1 MADRRFKPRPPA
13 RKVDPCGAETRS
25 EDKHP
30 CRLPPINGSK
40 RCRFHGGASPSVKAK
55 AERARVEGEL
65 RELATTLAAP
75 PVDNPLEALSTLAG
89 EVAAWKNFLAGKLA
103 ELNTLRYSG
112 EHAEQIRGEVVLYER
127 ALDRTVSVLT
137 AIARLNIDERL
148 AAIGEV
154 QAAMLEGA
162 LEAALTALGVS
173 VEDKTRAWNA
183 AAAHLRLAG

>member
-1 MADRRFKPRPPA
+1 MAIRTRPVKPKRE
-13 RKVDPCGAETRS
+13 PCGAQTRA
-25 EDKHP
+25 EDKHT

-55 AERARVEGEL
+55 VQRERVEGEL
-65 RELATTLAAP
+65 RELATKLAAP
-75 PVDNPLEALSTLAG
+75 PVDNPLEALSILAG
-89 EVAAWKNFLAGKLA
+89 EVTAWKNFLAEKLR

-112 EHAEQIRGEVVLYER
+112 EHAEQIRGEVILYER

-137 AIARLNIDERL
+137 AIARLNVDERL
-148 AAIGEV
+148 AAIGER

-162 LEAALTALGVS
+162 LDAALDALGVS
-173 VEDKTRAWNA
+173 VEDKRRAWEG

>member
-55 AERARVEGEL
+55 AERDRVEGEL
-65 RELATTLAAP
+65 RELAATLAAP
-75 PVDNPLEALSTLAG
+75 PVDNPLEALSALAG
-89 EVAAWKNFLAGKLA
+89 EIKAWKDFLAEKLT

-127 ALDRTVSVLT
+127 ALDRAVSVLT
-137 AIARLNIDERL
+137 SIARLNIDERL

-162 LEAALTALGVS
+162 LEAALTALGLS
-173 VEDKTRAWNA
+173 VEDKTRAWDA
-183 AAAHLRLAG
+183 AASHLRLAG

>member
-1 MADRRFKPRPPA
+1 MANRTRPPRP
-13 RKVDPCGAETRS
+13 KVEPCGAQTRS
-25 EDKHP
+25 EDKHA

-55 AERARVEGEL
+55 AVRDRTEGEL
-65 RELATTLAAP
+65 RELATKLAAP

-89 EVAAWKNFLAGKLA
+89 EVSAWKNFLAGKLA

-162 LEAALTALGVS
+162 LEAALTALGVP
-173 VEDKTRAWNA
+173 VEDKARAWDA
-183 AAAHLRLAG
+183 AASHLRLAG